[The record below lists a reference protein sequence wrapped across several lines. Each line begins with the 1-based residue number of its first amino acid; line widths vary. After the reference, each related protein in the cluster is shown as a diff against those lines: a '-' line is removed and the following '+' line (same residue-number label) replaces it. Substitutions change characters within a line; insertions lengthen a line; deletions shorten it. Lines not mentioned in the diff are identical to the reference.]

1 MRTLRVRFAT
11 LPVLIALVF
20 AFVSTGCEYKPPPAE
35 KNVEVRWKEVG
46 TWSGHGNQQ
55 LETFPIEHFTWR
67 VRWETKNES
76 PPGSGR
82 FHVTA
87 NSGDSGRILAEVA
100 DVQGVDKDVTYIT
113 ELPHRYYFVIT
124 STGVDWTLT
133 AEEAIQ

>member
-1 MRTLRVRFAT
+1 MVDRRGLLLF
-11 LPVLIALVF
+11 VLAAVLF
-20 AFVSTGCEYKPPPAE
+20 CPGCEYKPPPAE
-35 KNVEVRWKEVG
+35 KPNEPVWREIG

-67 VRWETKNES
+67 VKWETKNES
-76 PPGSGR
+76 PAGAGR

-100 DVQGVDKDVTYIT
+100 DVKGVDKDVTYIT
-113 ELPHRYYFVIT
+113 ELPHRYYFVVT

>member
-1 MRTLRVRFAT
+1 V
-11 LPVLIALVF
+11 
-20 AFVSTGCEYKPPPAE
+20 K
-35 KNVEVRWKEVG
+35 
-46 TWSGHGNQQ
+46 
-55 LETFPIEHFTWR
+55 
-67 VRWETKNES
+67 WETKNES

-113 ELPHRYYFVIT
+113 ELPHRYYFVVT

>member
-1 MRTLRVRFAT
+1 MVDRRVLRLV
-11 LPVLIALVF
+11 VLGAVLLCL
-20 AFVSTGCEYKPPPAE
+20 GCEYTPPPAE
-35 KNVEVRWKEVG
+35 KPIEIQWKEVG

-67 VRWETKNES
+67 VKWETKNES
-76 PPGSGR
+76 PEGAGR

-100 DVQGVDKDVTYIT
+100 DVKGVDKDVTYIT
-113 ELPHRYYFVIT
+113 ELPHRYYFVVT

>member
-1 MRTLRVRFAT
+1 MVSCRARVPIIFLAVVFFA
-11 LPVLIALVF
+11 
-20 AFVSTGCEYKPPPAE
+20 GCEHQPPPAE
-35 KNVEVRWKEVG
+35 KPTELVWKEVG

-67 VRWETKNES
+67 VKWETRNEA
-76 PPGSGR
+76 PAGAGR

-100 DVQGVDKDVTYIT
+100 DVKGVDKDVTYIT
-113 ELPHRYYFVIT
+113 ELPHRYYFVVT

>member
-1 MRTLRVRFAT
+1 MFEFMVDRRT
-11 LPVLIALVF
+11 PVLILFLALLPGT
-20 AFVSTGCEYKPPPAE
+20 ACEYTPPPAE
-35 KNVEVRWKEVG
+35 KHIEVQWKEVG

-67 VRWETKNES
+67 VRWEAKNES
-76 PPGSGR
+76 PAGAGR

-100 DVQGVDKDVTYIT
+100 DVKGVASDVTYIT
-113 ELPHRYYFVIT
+113 ELPHRYYLVVT